1 MDLLRNK
8 RQPLK
13 LLHITKLG
21 MQIVQFSCALHS
33 YQTMLSNKQITPM
46 ELQPYLIAHEKSKEN
61 NTGTLSN
68 Q

>member
-1 MDLLRNK
+1 MGLLRNIQ
-8 RQPLK
+8 QPLK
-13 LLHITKLG
+13 QLHTTKSG
-21 MQIVQFSCALHS
+21 MQIVQFSYALHS
-33 YQTMLSNKQITPM
+33 YLTMLSNKQITPM